1 MNRAK
6 IEFKVAAV
14 QDAPVF
20 LDKNATI
27 EKACELINQTAGN
40 GASMAVFPEAFI
52 SGYPDWVWTLPPARK
67 DLINTLYQDML
78 DNAIT
83 IPDKSLE
90 PLLKAVKD
98 AGIYVT
104 IGVNERNSE
113 ASNSSLFNSLLY
125 IGPDGKI
132 LGKHRKLIPTGG
144 ERLMW
149 AQGGGET
156 LVSFDTSIGKL
167 GGLICWENFMPLARN
182 VMYQAG
188 VQVHVASTWDSSEN
202 WQIAM
207 RFIAREG
214 GMFVIGCAPG
224 MKMSDIPDKYEFKKF
239 YPEDREWVN
248 KGNSLIVG
256 PDGKVLAGPL
266 EAEQSII
273 YADVN
278 LNDIP
283 AQKWM
288 YDVAGHYSRP
298 DVFEFG
304 VKS

>member
-1 MNRAK
+1 
-6 IEFKVAAV
+6 
-14 QDAPVF
+14 
-20 LDKNATI
+20 
-27 EKACELINQTAGN
+27 
-40 GASMAVFPEAFI
+40 
-52 SGYPDWVWTLPPARK
+52 
-67 DLINTLYQDML
+67 
-78 DNAIT
+78 
-83 IPDKSLE
+83 
-90 PLLKAVKD
+90 
-98 AGIYVT
+98 
-104 IGVNERNSE
+104 
-113 ASNSSLFNSLLY
+113 
-125 IGPDGKI
+125 
-132 LGKHRKLIPTGG
+132 LGKHRKLSPTGG

-149 AQGGGET
+149 AMGGGET
-156 LVSFDTSIGKL
+156 LVSFDTYIGKL

-188 VQVHVASTWDSSEN
+188 VQVYVAPTWDSSEN

-207 RFIAREG
+207 RYIAREG
-214 GMFVIGCAPG
+214 GMFVIGCAQG
-224 MKMSDIPDKYEFKKF
+224 MKMSDVPDKYEFKKF
-239 YPEDREWVN
+239 YPEDREWIN

-283 AQKWM
+283 AQKWL

-304 VKS
+304 IK